1 MIIEEGDLVQLR
13 TGGPVM
19 YVIYSGDPDAI
30 HCSWSVGK
38 GEPDNSSIF
47 SSHDLVIKEK
57 YPVLRVERDY

>member
-1 MIIEEGDLVQLR
+1 MIIGEGDLVQLK

-19 YVIYSGDPDAI
+19 YVVYSVDPDAI

-38 GEPDNSSIF
+38 GEPDMSSIF

-57 YPVLRVERDY
+57 YPVLHVERDY

>member
-1 MIIEEGDLVQLR
+1 MILEEGDLVQLK

-38 GEPDNSSIF
+38 GEPDMSGVF

-57 YPVLRVERDY
+57 SSVLHVEREY